1 MTPATV
7 SVIIPVHN
15 AESYLHETLS
25 TLSGVERIEEIVIVD
40 DSSTDRSIEVAQEFA
55 RTTPLPLVFVS
66 TPGEK
71 PLGPCAAR
79 NLGAKV
85 VKGEILWFL
94 DADDL
99 YEGGLNDP
107 RLTVLDNGADVVAG
121 TIRFFRDGPV
131 SREYALPIRAISVS
145 TPLIRK
151 SAFIQI
157 QGFDESMWFGE
168 DLDLVARLEAAG
180 FKTEWVD
187 ALIISYRQHEDSLTH
202 RFSDAREKGVLAAA
216 RNLIL
221 RARAQSESQ
230 GEA

>member
-1 MTPATV
+1 MMPATV

-15 AESYLHETLS
+15 AELYLNETLS

-71 PLGPCAAR
+71 PLGPSAAR

-99 YEGGLNDP
+99 YEGGPRDP
-107 RLTVLDNGADVVAG
+107 RLSAMDDGADIVAG
-121 TIRFFRDGPV
+121 TIRFFRDGSE
-131 SREYALPIRAISVS
+131 SREWARPLQALAVS

-151 SAFIQI
+151 SAFLQV
-157 QGFDESMWFGE
+157 QGFDETMWLGE
-168 DLDLVARLEAAG
+168 DLDLMARLEAAD
-180 FKTEWVD
+180 FTIERVD
-187 ALIISYRQHEDSLTH
+187 ALIISYRQHEASLTH
-202 RFSDAREKGVLAAA
+202 RFSDARAKGVLGAA

-221 RARAQSESQ
+221 RARAQTENE